1 MKMSETSEDIIDI
14 IDLVSDDEEITR
26 CQKASRQNVPSS
38 EVEKCRD
45 YVCIS
50 CINKVLHIPPYK
62 MFYNFASLH
71 SFVVSIAV
79 SNRS

>member
-14 IDLVSDDEEITR
+14 IDLVSDDEEITP

-50 CINKVLHIPPYK
+50 CINKVLHIPPNK
-62 MFYNFASLH
+62 MFCDFASLH
-71 SFVVSIAV
+71 SCVVSIAV